1 MWRGTSACFH
11 AFFPALQQTPLAVPP
26 PMCLPPGRSASACL
40 HAKVLDDSVFRVLN
54 HNAQFSFLHKPFKI
68 TSRCRSS
75 RVSNILISN
84 ILMAITRKIKVTT
97 WFPEGS
103 SAGAGNSEKILTG
116 VWEFC
121 VRCI

>member
-40 HAKVLDDSVFRVLN
+40 HAKVLDDSVIRVLN

-75 RVSNILISN
+75 RVSNIQPTLTYGYNEEDKSYN
-84 ILMAITRKIKVTT
+84 LVS
-97 WFPEGS
+97 EGS
-103 SAGAGNSEKILTG
+103 SAGAGNSGKILTG

>member
-40 HAKVLDDSVFRVLN
+40 HAKVLDDSVIRVLN

-68 TSRCRSS
+68 TSSCRSS
-75 RVSNILISN
+75 RVSNIQLTLTYGYNEEDKSYN
-84 ILMAITRKIKVTT
+84 LVS
-97 WFPEGS
+97 EGS